1 MLLGADTAI
10 NIMLIN
16 ETTNLVGNS
25 FLVSERKEE
34 ISEILDGRDGSILE
48 DPNNEESASSSA
60 ISMRRNMNLNIIKHQ
75 QQLEELD
82 GNASWKAAHN
92 HRLAVKKQSID
103 SLKSANHLN
112 NINNN

>member
-34 ISEILDGRDGSILE
+34 ISEILDGKDASIFE

-60 ISMRRNMNLNIIKHQ
+60 ISMKRNMNLNIIKQ
-75 QQLEELD
+75 
-82 GNASWKAAHN
+82 
-92 HRLAVKKQSID
+92 
-103 SLKSANHLN
+103 
-112 NINNN
+112 